1 MKRFWLMLC
10 AGVLSFGLAVS
21 TAEAKRLGHGA
32 SKGIERGS
40 VTQKQPAPHS
50 AGTSAAPVPKRSWMG
65 PLAGL
70 AAGLGL
76 AALLTHFGLGQG
88 LADMLLVAV
97 FAGAAIFLLWMLLR
111 KRVINRGSLD
121 ESIQYA
127 GVGGPGMAP
136 ATELLF
142 HTPDGEPLEPKVSI
156 PVQRVIPADFDRDAF
171 LEVAKRNFL
180 RLQAANN
187 ACNLDDMRE
196 LTTPEMFAEF
206 ELELADRHG
215 ARQITDFLTLAG
227 ELLEVLGEPA
237 RHVAAVRFYGMNRE
251 NDEAPAQPFDE
262 IWHLVQP
269 ADGGRGWLLAGIQQ
283 LT

>member
-121 ESIQYA
+121 ESMQYA
-127 GVGGPGMAP
+127 GVGGPGK
-136 ATELLF
+136 F
-142 HTPDGEPLEPKVSI
+142 NK
-156 PVQRVIPADFDRDAF
+156 
-171 LEVAKRNFL
+171 
-180 RLQAANN
+180 
-187 ACNLDDMRE
+187 
-196 LTTPEMFAEF
+196 
-206 ELELADRHG
+206 
-215 ARQITDFLTLAG
+215 
-227 ELLEVLGEPA
+227 
-237 RHVAAVRFYGMNRE
+237 
-251 NDEAPAQPFDE
+251 
-262 IWHLVQP
+262 
-269 ADGGRGWLLAGIQQ
+269 
-283 LT
+283 